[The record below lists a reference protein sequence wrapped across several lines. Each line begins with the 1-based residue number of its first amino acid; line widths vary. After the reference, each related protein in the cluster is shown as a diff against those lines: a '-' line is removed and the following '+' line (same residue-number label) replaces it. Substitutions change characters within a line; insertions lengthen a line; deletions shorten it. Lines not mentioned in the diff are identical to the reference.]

1 MRLRT
6 YAVHWVVVH
15 IHDRR
20 PVVMAPDLVREWPAP
35 AKSKERAEAF
45 DWFKA
50 GTAVGNVKNH
60 GPELSEPLAMPS

>member
-1 MRLRT
+1 
-6 YAVHWVVVH
+6 
-15 IHDRR
+15 
-20 PVVMAPDLVREWPAP
+20 MAAP

-60 GPELSEPLAMPS
+60 GPELIEPLAMPS